1 MINKIDSVNLN
12 AKASMPAKVKKQAN
26 KAAQN
31 VEAQQL
37 SGAKFAQAY
46 QAMNGVSFGAKKT
59 ALTAYEQTFIGKKEI
74 RIPNLLDIKENLDIP
89 YTLMPADAKHLNSAG
104 LNVEKVQDGTKELFK
119 ISNDKG
125 DRIFEGVV
133 DKAKAKDLPVLTYKQ
148 GKFMPEITVKDTSVM
163 PNKSIKMLAGSTLE
177 GEGFKFHMIGDY
189 TPTPDA
195 KTKSVGVSF
204 KGRTVITT
212 LNKEER
218 TLNAVDSYKDSGL
231 QSQAVKGDYY
241 DMMKADDPTI
251 VIPAGGFGE
260 RFFNI
265 TREHENKPSAKLPTD
280 ERFRII
286 GTTLNLAASAGIMN
300 GDDSDSIIYLSQAHE
315 IEEGE
320 NIKHTSKYKTDGG
333 AIAEGLRRDLIQND
347 KPAVIL
353 NADIFTNAD
362 ITRTYKALKTLPKCC
377 TCNSLL
383 SSKCSKSESVRSFRY

>member
-177 GEGFKFHMIGDY
+177 GEGEVGYKYSFNNVTWTEY
-189 TPTPDA
+189 TGAFTFDTE
-195 KTKSVGVSF
+195 TKD
-204 KGRTVITT
+204 TVIYAKAYNKSAETAESDIATYDVRLDKTAPVNATMSTVVTT
-212 LNKEER
+212 SSIEVTIKNVIDNLSGIKEYEF
-218 TLNAVDSYKDSGL
+218 A
-231 QSQAVKGDYY
+231 
-241 DMMKADDPTI
+241 
-251 VIPAGGFGE
+251 
-260 RFFNI
+260 
-265 TREHENKPSAKLPTD
+265 
-280 ERFRII
+280 
-286 GTTLNLAASAGIMN
+286 
-300 GDDSDSIIYLSQAHE
+300 
-315 IEEGE
+315 
-320 NIKHTSKYKTDGG
+320 
-333 AIAEGLRRDLIQND
+333 
-347 KPAVIL
+347 
-353 NADIFTNAD
+353 
-362 ITRTYKALKTLPKCC
+362 
-377 TCNSLL
+377 
-383 SSKCSKSESVRSFRY
+383 